1 LNQAKWEAV
10 CELARRYA
18 NEKQA
23 HLAYFTDE
31 HFAASPD
38 KERTRRDELVAVGY
52 LNPHGLQARQWKMA
66 EKEAYETVHKQWAA
80 LAEELRPRIAAHKG
94 WTEDARHYAMW
105 LLKDA
110 RRLAA
115 LMSGRAPVPEHFGV
129 AASEQK
135 TVRNYLRRVIRRRR
149 GAHPTVRIA
158 RSFALDDNMYTVFE
172 QNGAQYIAVMSLQPR
187 QRVVIP
193 LTGQTPIAGNTRVVL
208 DFARR
213 RVEIHYT
220 AEVKPPVPLTGEPC
234 ALDAGVSE
242 VFTDEDG
249 TRYVPEFGPFLA
261 QASEALLKKGRRR
274 NRLHQIAKQ
283 AAAKGDAAKAHRIRK
298 FNLGRKKL
306 RARARRQRAEM
317 ERLINT
323 AVNQVVTK
331 RQPSTVVTEKL
342 DIRGKARSKKISR
355 RVSLW
360 ARRILKD
367 RTEFKASAE
376 GFRREQVNPAY
387 SSQTCPVDTCGFVH
401 SGNRRGD
408 AFQCLHCGHADR
420 ADRVAATNLKARGF
434 DPEITLFT
442 PKEWVKEIL
451 LARFNARLAV
461 RPLVEDPLPGTDR
474 SQVER
479 DSTNV
484 PTVAGRTPGASQEVR
499 RRAKRPTQS
508 RSARENVGAKSG

>member
-1 LNQAKWEAV
+1 MRTIRRVSRPLNQAKWEAV
-10 CELARRYA
+10 SELARSYA
-18 NEKQA
+18 NEKQG
-23 HLAYFTDE
+23 HLAYFTDR

-52 LNPHGLQARQWKMA
+52 LNPNGLQARQWKMA
-66 EKEAYETVHKQWAA
+66 EKDAYETVHKQWAA
-80 LAEELRPRIAAHKG
+80 LAEELRSRIAAHKD

-115 LMSGRAPVPEHFGV
+115 LMSGRAPAPDQFSVSG
-129 AASEQK
+129 AEQK

-149 GAHPTVRIA
+149 GTHPTVKIA
-158 RSFALDDNMYTVFE
+158 RSFALDANMYTVFE

-187 QRVVIP
+187 RRVVIP
-193 LTGQTPIAGNTRVVL
+193 LTGQTPITGNTRVVL

-220 AEVKPPVPLTGEPC
+220 VEVKPPVPLTGEPC
-234 ALDAGVSE
+234 ALDAGMSE

-249 TRYVPEFGPFLA
+249 TCYVPEFGSFLS
-261 QASEALLKKGRRR
+261 QASETLLKKGRRR
-274 NRLHQIAKQ
+274 NRLHQIAKK
-283 AAAKGDAAKAHRIRK
+283 AAAKGDAAKARRIRK
-298 FNLGRKKL
+298 FTLGRKKL

-323 AVNQVVTK
+323 AVNQVAQK
-331 RQPSTVVTEKL
+331 RQPSIVVTEKL
-342 DIRGKARSKKISR
+342 DIRGKARSKKVSR

-387 SSQTCPVDTCGFVH
+387 SSQTCPVETCGFVH

-420 ADRVAATNLKARGF
+420 ADRVAAANLKARLF
-434 DPEITLFT
+434 DSEITLWT
-442 PKEWVKEIL
+442 PKERVKEIL
-451 LARFNARLAV
+451 LSRFYAHLESGGNPA
-461 RPLVEDPLPGTDR
+461 
-474 SQVER
+474 
-479 DSTNV
+479 
-484 PTVAGRTPGASQEVR
+484 TVSGRTPAQATA